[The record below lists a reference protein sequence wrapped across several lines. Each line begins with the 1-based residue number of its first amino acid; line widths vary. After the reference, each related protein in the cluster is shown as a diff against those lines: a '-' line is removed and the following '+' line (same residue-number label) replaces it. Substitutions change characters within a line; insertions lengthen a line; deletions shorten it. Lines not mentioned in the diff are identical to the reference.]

1 MSALPLLKCGTS
13 TWAYEGWQGLVYHRS
28 YPKGRFKKDCLAEY
42 ARYEYRGQRLF
53 QTVGLDQTFYRPP
66 TSAQLAHYAE
76 QLPPGFEM
84 CSKVWEEI
92 TIPRFADQAR
102 YGAKA
107 GRDNPRFLD
116 AGLFRDQ
123 VVAPY
128 AEVFKSFTG
137 PFLLEFQRTGI
148 EPEDFLTRL
157 DHFLGALPRDFCYAV
172 EVRNPRILGSRY
184 GEILRAHG
192 AAHVYNHWTYMPAL
206 AEQHSRLD
214 ETFTAPFVVLRLL
227 TPLRMKYED
236 AVAMAEPYNRIVR
249 ALPAMRKDTV
259 ALVGQAMRESRR
271 VYVLVNN
278 RAEGCA
284 PLTVQA
290 IVDQFLPPAG
300 PHAAACPSPQN

>member
-1 MSALPLLKCGTS
+1 MSLPPLLRCGTS

-28 YPKGRFKKDCLAEY
+28 YPKSRFKKDCLAEY
-42 ARYEYRGQRLF
+42 ARYAYRGERLF
-53 QTVGLDQTFYRPP
+53 RTVGLDQTFYRPP
-66 TSAQLAHYAE
+66 TTAQLAHYAG
-76 QLPPGFEM
+76 QLPPGFEV
-84 CSKVWEEI
+84 CSKVWEEV

-116 AGLFRDQ
+116 AALFRDQ

-128 AEVFKSFTG
+128 AEAFEPFTG
-137 PFLLEFQRTGI
+137 PFILEFQRTGI

-157 DHFLGALPRDFCYAV
+157 DGFLGALPRDFRYAV

-184 GEILRAHG
+184 AEILRAH
-192 AAHVYNHWTYMPAL
+192 AVAHVYNHWTYMPAL

-214 ETFTAPFVVLRLL
+214 GTFTAPFVLLRLL

-236 AVAMAEPYNRIVR
+236 AVAMAEPYDRIVR
-249 ALPAMRKDTV
+249 ALPAMRKDT
-259 ALVGQAMRESRR
+259 AGLVGQAMRENRR
-271 VYVLVNN
+271 AYVLVNN

-290 IVDQFLPPAG
+290 IVDQFLPPGG
-300 PHAAACPSPQN
+300 PPGPSPAPRS